1 MTFKITTK
9 TDINLSKIYIN
20 NVLHLVFVRAK
31 LLGLSSWYD
40 YEKFIIQLVFQD
52 GNLIVEYGQKE
63 LWEEVLNKLERV
75 LYP

>member
-20 NVLHLVFVRAK
+20 DTLHLAFVRTK
-31 LLGLSSWYD
+31 LLGMSSWYD
-40 YEKFIIQLVFQD
+40 FEKFTIQLVFQD
-52 GNLIVEYGQKE
+52 GNLIVEYGNKE
-63 LWEEVLNKLERV
+63 LWKEVLNKLEKV